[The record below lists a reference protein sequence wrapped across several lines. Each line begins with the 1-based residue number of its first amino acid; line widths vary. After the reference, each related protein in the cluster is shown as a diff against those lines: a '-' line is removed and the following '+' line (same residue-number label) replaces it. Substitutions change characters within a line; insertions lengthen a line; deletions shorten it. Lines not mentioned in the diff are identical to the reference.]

1 MGAYMSYKSGIDGTE
16 IKSYFAHHSGQTGAP
31 AVLMLR
37 GVAGPD
43 DGYAKIADRLAVE
56 GFAALVHS
64 WQVRGN
70 DPGDAELIGDIRA
83 GLAFLALRPE
93 IDRNRIAVFGYCKGG
108 GQAILAAVDCPEIKA
123 VVSFHGFAKRTQ
135 PIDAAHPRHPMDVIN
150 RLKRPVL
157 IEHGEADDISAIGE
171 MKTMADS
178 MRAAGCAV
186 GFHAYPGAKHGFAVS
201 THPGYL
207 ASAADA
213 SFANAISFL
222 KEHIG
227 RAR

>member
-1 MGAYMSYKSGIDGTE
+1 MGGYIVYKSGIDGTE
-16 IKSYFAHHSGQTGAP
+16 VRSYFVHPQGKTGAA

-43 DGYAKIADRLAVE
+43 DGYIKIADRLADA
-56 GFAALVHS
+56 GLAALVHS

-83 GLAFLALRPE
+83 GLGYLASRPE
-93 IDRNRIAVFGYCKGG
+93 VDRNRIAAFGYCKGG
-108 GQAILAAVDCPEIKA
+108 GQAILAAVECPEIKA

-135 PIDAAHPRHPMDVIN
+135 PLDPAHPRHPLDVID
-150 RLKRPVL
+150 RLRRPVL
-157 IEHGEADDISAIGE
+157 IEHGEADDISAIAD
-171 MKTMADS
+171 MRLMAEG
-178 MRAAGCAV
+178 MRKAGCVV

-207 ASAADA
+207 GSAADA
-213 SFANAISFL
+213 SFDHAVSFL
-222 KEHIG
+222 QEHL
-227 RAR
+227 R